1 MRLLLT
7 GATGVA
13 GLSIYR
19 AALSDPAVTSITL
32 LLRRSFPEWAVLPPN
47 ATEKTQTIIHS
58 DYVSY
63 SPDLASSLAQH
74 DACIWAMGKA
84 SSGMSEADYT
94 RLTYDYPMA
103 FIKALRDAGAGAER
117 KKGEEFRLV
126 YISGEMADP
135 TQTSRQMWARGRAEN
150 DLTAFADNTPG
161 FAMHILR
168 PGYFFPSKDYPAD
181 RTNQRG
187 TVAHYVDR
195 AMAPIYSTVLPSFY
209 TPIDTLATV
218 GVEVAKGHWKDVV
231 LFRNKLIRELRG
243 QS

>member
-135 TQTSRQMWARGRAEN
+135 TQTSRQMWARVKAEPRTISLHSLITRQGLRCISCVLGTFSLQRTTQQIVQTN
-150 DLTAFADNTPG
+150 VELWPIMLTVPW
-161 FAMHILR
+161 HR
-168 PGYFFPSKDYPAD
+168 
-181 RTNQRG
+181 
-187 TVAHYVDR
+187 
-195 AMAPIYSTVLPSFY
+195 Y
-209 TPIDTLATV
+209 TPRYYPPFTRPLTLWLQSGSRSPRVIGRT
-218 GVEVAKGHWKDVV
+218 
-231 LFRNKLIRELRG
+231 LFYSGTNSYE
-243 QS
+243 S